1 MTLTEKT
8 VAIQKAVG
16 ATPDGIVGPKTL
28 SAICTKIDATYS
40 PNTKQAWE
48 NIQRKLNSKG
58 AGLIV
63 DGIYGNKTAD
73 ALLSSLGAAPS
84 GSKAKTIII
93 DIGHANGTGSRGFGR
108 EEHASNEIVAQHLQ
122 RQLVEAGVNVIVLD
136 FPEKDNSTDLNLT
149 KSTANQ
155 IGADLLISLHHDA
168 SDSPSA
174 KGAHVIYYRDSSRK
188 YASAVAGQLADLF
201 PGRAEKVVQRSNLA
215 ILKVNFD
222 AILCES
228 GFITNEH
235 DNSIQ
240 KNHPDS
246 IAKCIVSGLKGAGLI

>member
-16 ATPDGIVGPKTL
+16 TTPDGIVGPKTL
-28 SAICTKIDATYS
+28 SAVCTHIGATYS

-73 ALLSSLGAAPS
+73 ALLAALN
-84 GSKAKTIII
+84 GTCSKAKTIII

-108 EEHASNEIVAQHLQ
+108 EEHASNVIVAQHLQ
-122 RQLVEAGVNVIVLD
+122 QQLSAAGVNVVVLD
-136 FPEKDNSTDLNLT
+136 FPEKDNTTDLNLT

-188 YASAVAGQLADLF
+188 YAEAVAKPLAELF

-235 DNSIQ
+235 DWSIQ
-240 KNHPDS
+240 KNHPEQ
-246 IAKCIVSGLKGAGLI
+246 IAQSIVSGLKSSGLI